1 MTKQTQQQ
9 PQQKEQKQ
17 NDSQRGENPDQ
28 QGGQN
33 PQGQPGKKPGSQ
45 GQPGAR
51 QADQGSGGRRP
62 SGSRTQDSQKGAQRA
77 QKPNQQG
84 SVSTEDDE
92 SPEMNQ
98 AGEQWTQ
105 ADDPLRQGALDAQYG
120 TSSSSKTGQQ
130 TNRPQGSA
138 ESSTGSDRDTM
149 SGSRSKGR

>member
-1 MTKQTQQQ
+1 MTKQTQQR
-9 PQQKEQKQ
+9 PRQKEQKQ
-17 NDSQRGENPDQ
+17 NDLQRGENPDQ

-51 QADQGSGGRRP
+51 QADQGSGSRQP
-62 SGSRTQDSQKGAQRA
+62 SGSVTQDSQKGAQRG

-84 SVSTEDDE
+84 SVSTDDE
-92 SPEMNQ
+92 SPEMHQ
-98 AGEQWTQ
+98 AGEQWNQ
-105 ADDPLRQGALDAQYG
+105 ADDTLRQGALDPQYG

-149 SGSRSKGR
+149 NGSRSKGR

>member
-17 NDSQRGENPDQ
+17 NDSQRGKNPEQ

-51 QADQGSGGRRP
+51 QADQGSG
-62 SGSRTQDSQKGAQRA
+62 SRQSSSQKGVQRH
-77 QKPNQQG
+77 QKPSQHG

-98 AGEQWTQ
+98 AGEQSNQ
-105 ADDPLRQGALDAQYG
+105 ADDALRQGADAQYG

-130 TNRPQGSA
+130 TNRPQSVT
-138 ESSTGSDRDTM
+138 ESSTGSDRDTL

>member
-17 NDSQRGENPDQ
+17 NDSQRAENPEQ

-33 PQGQPGKKPGSQ
+33 PQGQPGRKPGSQ

-51 QADQGSGGRRP
+51 QADQGSGSRQP
-62 SGSRTQDSQKGAQRA
+62 SSQKGVQRG
-77 QKPNQQG
+77 QKPSQHG

-98 AGEQWTQ
+98 AGEQSNQ
-105 ADDPLRQGALDAQYG
+105 ADDTIRQSALDAQYG

-130 TNRPQGSA
+130 TNRPQGA
-138 ESSTGSDRDTM
+138 TESSTGSDRDTL